1 MDLKVVKAIYKFIQG
16 TDIVEIEVEGPD
28 GKVRLRRGSASGEV
42 EDKESEPPPASRKTA
57 SKATPENI
65 KIMTSPMV
73 GTFFSASSPDVSPFV
88 EVGGIIKKGQPMCI
102 IEAMKLMN
110 EVESEYGGKVVSIL
124 VENGQP
130 VEYGEPLFNIEV
142 T

>member
-1 MDLKVVKAIYKFIQG
+1 MDLKVVKAIYKFMKE

-28 GKVRLRRGSASGEV
+28 GKVRLKRGSVSGEV

-142 T
+142 